1 MSTLQATPA
10 PQPAGAPR
18 PQPGDRMDP
27 LGPTIVLLAIA
38 LGLAYLAAYTGAD
51 ITKPTSPA
59 TLAIGGPALAA
70 CALIALRHPAI
81 TTVAAVGAMAF
92 SGAAAARWSLP
103 IEGVITILLAGLV
116 LATGIAYAFVERAR
130 TFFVAPSAV
139 VVGAF
144 VLLCASQIPFAE
156 STTVGTRAFMAGPAY
171 LLLIIGLA
179 YAPWEPET
187 RWRVVK
193 GLIGVALAAG
203 IYALIQEVSGPS
215 TAEVSHARRSSGV
228 GGDLALFGSL
238 PNRVELGSWCA
249 IAVPFLTAMALAATG
264 RWRAIAATALGLSVL
279 ALLGSQVRTA
289 LVAAGVGIGVV
300 LALLVLARSFGIA
313 RLGTAVLAAG
323 GLLVAG
329 TIGYAV
335 TVADTQEKSE
345 RFSRILDPGS
355 DFSFQQRVQ
364 KWEQALDEI
373 NAEPLGQGLGTA
385 GSTQRNYSRFLRLDN
400 AFVDNSWLEVGIQLG
415 YPGLLMLSAAA
426 LALLLG
432 IGRASLATL
441 DPRAAA
447 TGIGAAAALTAWLVN
462 MMTGGTY
469 ESWGAVLL
477 WLLLGLALAPFVGR
491 SSDRP
496 STAA

>member
-10 PQPAGAPR
+10 PAPSA
-18 PQPGDRMDP
+18 PGRAPEDRSDP
-27 LGPTIVLLAIA
+27 VGPTIVLLGIA
-38 LGLAYLAAYTGAD
+38 LGLAYMAAYTGAN

-70 CALIALRHPAI
+70 CALIAVRHPVL
-81 TTVAAVGAMAF
+81 TTSVAVGVMAF
-92 SGAAAARWSLP
+92 SGALAARWSLP
-103 IEGVITILLAGLV
+103 VEGPITLLLMGLV
-116 LATGIAYAFVERAR
+116 LSTGVAYAFGERSRVLFIAPGVML
-130 TFFVAPSAV
+130 VAAY
-139 VVGAF
+139 
-144 VLLCASQIPFAE
+144 LLLAASQIPFAE
-156 STTVGTRAFMAGPAY
+156 SMTVGTRAFMAGPVF
-171 LLLIIGLA
+171 LMLVIGLA

-193 GLIGVALAAG
+193 SVVAISLAAG
-203 IYALIQEVSGPS
+203 IYALIQEISGPS
-215 TAEVSHARRSSGV
+215 TAEISSARRSAGV

-249 IAVPFLTAMALAATG
+249 VAVPFLTAMALATTG
-264 RWRAIAATALGLSVL
+264 RWRAIATAALALSVL

-289 LVAAGVGIGVV
+289 LVAAGIGVAVV
-300 LALLVLARSFGIA
+300 LALLVAARSFGIA
-313 RLGTAVLAAG
+313 KLGTAVLAAG

-329 TIGYAV
+329 AIGYAV

-355 DFSFQQRVQ
+355 DFSFQQRVE

-373 NAEPLGQGLGTA
+373 NSEPLGQGLGTA
-385 GSTQRNYSRFLRLDN
+385 GTAQRNYSRFLRLDN

-415 YPGLLMLSAAA
+415 YPGLLMLGAAA

-432 IGRASLATL
+432 IGRAAIATL
-441 DPRAAA
+441 SPQAAA
-447 TGIGAAAALTAWLVN
+447 VGIGATAALTAWIVN

-491 SSDRP
+491 SSERP